1 MRRGENRNRA
11 FWRGSRTHR
20 LLTLAVACAGLNGAC
35 LRAQAADSISANY
48 IKTNFVAAEARYRR
62 EPTNAEAAWQLG
74 RAIFDRADLST
85 NNTERALFADE
96 GIAACEMAVSREPK
110 SAPAHYYL
118 GMNLGQLART
128 KDLSA
133 LKIVKRMEKE
143 FIRACELDEAFD
155 YAGPQRNIG
164 LLYREAPPVLSIGS
178 KKDARQ
184 HLRRALELAPQYPEN
199 RLNLIEAYIKW
210 SEEANGRVEL
220 KALDGVWNG
229 ARTNFTGV
237 AWVGSWRIGRNDGP
251 RRARCWRET
260 SDRGAQAS
268 TRAVQWV
275 APKWALNFSAS
286 VSAADFPWINAK
298 VVEPLPDMSAAAA
311 PLARRNS

>member
-1 MRRGENRNRA
+1 MRRGENRNTV
-11 FWRGSRTHR
+11 FWRGLVVIAIAIICMVLSGTFSP
-20 LLTLAVACAGLNGAC
+20 
-35 LRAQAADSISANY
+35 AQASDSTSANY

-85 NNTERALFADE
+85 NLAERALFAEE

-143 FIRACELDEAFD
+143 FILACGLDETFD

-210 SEEANGRVEL
+210 SEEASGRVEL
-220 KALDGVWNG
+220 KTLDGMWNG

-237 AWVGSWRIGRNDGP
+237 AWVGSWEDWKE
-251 RRARCWRET
+251 RRAKARK
-260 SDRGAQAS
+260 
-268 TRAVQWV
+268 AVEGN
-275 APKWALNFSAS
+275 K
-286 VSAADFPWINAK
+286 
-298 VVEPLPDMSAAAA
+298 
-311 PLARRNS
+311 

>member
-1 MRRGENRNRA
+1 MITRV
-11 FWRGSRTHR
+11 RTM
-20 LLTLAVACAGLNGAC
+20 LAALYAVTGAGLWGFRFVVLGVVLGAMISSG
-35 LRAQAADSISANY
+35 QAADSISANY

-96 GIAACEMAVSREPK
+96 GIAACEIAVSREPK
-110 SAPAHYYL
+110 SAAAHYYL

-143 FIRACELDEAFD
+143 FILACGLDEAFD

-220 KALDGVWNG
+220 KGLDGMWNG

-237 AWVGSWRIGRNDGP
+237 ALVGSWDDWKE
-251 RRARCWRET
+251 RRAKAR
-260 SDRGAQAS
+260 
-268 TRAVQWV
+268 
-275 APKWALNFSAS
+275 
-286 VSAADFPWINAK
+286 K
-298 VVEPLPDMSAAAA
+298 VLEG
-311 PLARRNS
+311 NK